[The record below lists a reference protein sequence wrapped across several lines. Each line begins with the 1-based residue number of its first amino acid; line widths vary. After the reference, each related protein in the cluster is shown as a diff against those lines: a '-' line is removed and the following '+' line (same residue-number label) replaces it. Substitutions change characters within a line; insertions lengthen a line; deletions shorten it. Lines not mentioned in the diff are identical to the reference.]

1 MKKSLE
7 DFAKENRASFDTKKI
22 DAGIWNRIAV
32 EMKHSKRRPIH
43 TISVFWKWAAAAVII
58 LFLSVT
64 VFYLSRPTTVEKNN
78 GDNIVQKQFPEY
90 DGKIRSFAILIGNK
104 KEELKAIEREHPE
117 IYDQFNAHITGL
129 SLNYE
134 ELKKEFTTD
143 PNKNFLLNEMIE
155 NLELQV
161 RLLNTQLGLI
171 KQLKE
176 SMKSNDGKNTKN
188 I

>member
-7 DFAKENRASFDTKKI
+7 DFAKENRAGFDIKKI
-22 DAGIWNRIAV
+22 DAGIWNRIAA
-32 EMKHSKRRPIH
+32 EMKHNKSRPAH
-43 TISVFWKWAAAAVII
+43 SISMFWRWGAAAVII
-58 LFLSVT
+58 LFLSAT
-64 VFYLSRPTTVEKNN
+64 VFYLSRPTNFEKNN

-90 DGKIRSFAILIGNK
+90 DSKIRSFAILIGNK
-104 KEELKAIEREHPE
+104 KEELKTIEREHPE
-117 IYDQFNAHITGL
+117 IYNQFNTHITGL
-129 SLNYE
+129 GLKYE